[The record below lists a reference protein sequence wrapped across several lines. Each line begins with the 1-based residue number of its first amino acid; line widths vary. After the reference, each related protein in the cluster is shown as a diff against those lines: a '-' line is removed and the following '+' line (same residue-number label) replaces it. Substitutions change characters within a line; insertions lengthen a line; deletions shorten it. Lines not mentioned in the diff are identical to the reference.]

1 MSSGAAREWALQQLK
16 GIREDPE
23 ARVRAAVAFYPERL
37 RDFARAE
44 VRFLRWEIERGVM
57 HPHSGSPWW
66 RAVNDRLLLDKFEAG
81 AEYAEIGSGPMW
93 WRRFLA
99 APSPVSWYR
108 AHNRSIISGFLDH
121 EEEARAEPE
130 VERFMMNV
138 TLARVVFT
146 HVLAER
152 PALALG
158 RFGWATRSVAD
169 PRRSSVGVF
178 LDLHNVFPQGY
189 PLTRISLEEIIAA
202 EGKVARI
209 IDFGLILP
217 KLPELYQFSAHTLEE
232 PRLHQLVSDG
242 LFRYAGIE
250 IDHSQLRP
258 DAASRFVG
266 RLTAHSPRGA
276 NIVKRRFAGK

>member
-1 MSSGAAREWALQQLK
+1 MGSGAAREWAWQQLK
-16 GIREDPE
+16 GIRDDPE
-23 ARVRAAVAFYPERL
+23 ERVRAALAFYPKRL

-81 AEYAEIGSGPMW
+81 GEFTEVCAGAML

-121 EEEARAEPE
+121 EEEARSEPE

-158 RFGWATRSVAD
+158 RFGWAIRAVAD

-178 LDLHNVFPQGY
+178 LDLHNVFPQEY

-202 EGKVARI
+202 EGKVARL

-217 KLPELYQFSAHTLEE
+217 KLPELYQFSAQTLEE
-232 PRLHQLVSDG
+232 PRLRHLVSNG
-242 LFRYAGIE
+242 LFRYAGID

-266 RLTAHSPRGA
+266 RLTAPTPRGPNMA
-276 NIVKRRFAGK
+276 KNRFAGK